1 MVILC
6 QISYLQ
12 EPVYNLLLILSVLY
26 TRMQRWQG
34 SHDQSLSCWILDTNL
49 VFFFFFL
56 KQDLRLL
63 ISANCQHLV
72 EDSEQMR
79 KAGAHGHLGVSL
91 YHCGQMK

>member
-1 MVILC
+1 MTKVSVVGSWI
-6 QISYLQ
+6 QTSY
-12 EPVYNLLLILSVLY
+12 
-26 TRMQRWQG
+26 
-34 SHDQSLSCWILDTNL
+34 
-49 VFFFFFL
+49 FFFFL